1 MHDFPHCILVKCPK
15 FGARGCSKRLVSFW
29 FGSVIHSFTGFALQ
43 SLNFFTGPATYY
55 ILCEWKH
62 FIMLLVNF
70 WVFVLYRYIQTLRQT
85 LISNLKGNLPS
96 FDIFSSILIKIFKL
110 VNCLL
115 MQPCP
120 RFPVFIWLCRTP
132 CCFCGH
138 SVPCYTWSFWWGWWH
153 SGVALIEPKNI
164 ILAT

>member
-1 MHDFPHCILVKCPK
+1 MLQEISFILIWFCHTLIHG
-15 FGARGCSKRLVSFW
+15 FCS
-29 FGSVIHSFTGFALQ
+29 SVFELFHWSSHILYSLRMKTFYFIMLQ
-43 SLNFFTGPATYY
+43 
-55 ILCEWKH
+55 WKH

-96 FDIFSSILIKIFKL
+96 FDIFSSILIRIFKL